1 MRKAKKKILGLIL
14 VTSLVLT
21 TLSGCAP
28 KSTAAAGSKILYC
41 TFDLTDTFRGMLAQE
56 AVKAGKN
63 NGVTVDIYEGEPTIS
78 DQVDKIKKAKSEG
91 YGAIIIRPAE
101 ASAALQLE
109 LAAGDLPMVFVNS
122 QPDDSVLK
130 KDRFVFAGSMETEA
144 GELQAEWAIKT
155 LKNKSP
161 INVVIMK
168 GEKGHSATVGR
179 TRAIKYTFDDA
190 GIEAHYVFT
199 DYGDWLY
206 DLSAKKIK
214 AFLRTGQDYDIIMCN
229 NDTIALG
236 VISALEEAGVD
247 PKSIPIC
254 GVDATA
260 DGCAA
265 IEAGDMDFTVMQNSE
280 GQSTAAVKAALNMMS
295 GKSVTSLEGATADG
309 KYVLVPFESVDASY
323 VSNYD

>member
-1 MRKAKKKILGLIL
+1 MRKTYKKIFGLIL
-14 VTSLVLT
+14 VTSLILT
-21 TLSGCAP
+21 TLCGCA
-28 KSTAAAGSKILYC
+28 KETSVSSGSKILYC
-41 TFDLTDTFRGMLAQE
+41 TFDLTDTFRNMLAQE
-56 AVKAGKN
+56 AVKAGQS

-91 YGAIIIRPAE
+91 YGAIIIIPAE

-144 GELQAEWAIKT
+144 GELQTEWAIKK
-155 LKNKSP
+155 LNNKSP
-161 INVVIMK
+161 VNIVIMK

-199 DYGDWLY
+199 DYGDWLQ
-206 DLSAKKIK
+206 DLSAKKMK
-214 AFLRTGQDYDIIMCN
+214 AFLRTGQSFDIIMCN
-229 NDTIALG
+229 NDSLALG
-236 VISALEEAGVD
+236 VIDALREAGID
-247 PKSIPIC
+247 PKSVPIC

-265 IEAGDMDFTVMQNSE
+265 IEAGDMDFTAMQNSE
-280 GQSTAAVKAALNMMS
+280 GQSTAAVKAALNMMN
-295 GKSVTSLEGATADG
+295 GKSVKSLEGATSDG
-309 KYVLVPFESVDASY
+309 KYVLVPFESVDASN
-323 VSNYD
+323 VSKYH